1 MGVPLLNRVARAIHV
16 ADAGGT
22 VEIDGDSSHRDEIE
36 LMFERPA
43 HKGLFQVP
51 FVRLIRNEA
60 SVKPMA
66 VGAISE
72 ASQVN
77 SIQVNSIQ
85 INSIQINSIFVP
97 GRADPG
103 AMEGSHIAEAARN
116 LHAAAP
122 LRCSQSQTHGL
133 AGVFDYQEKRR
144 QRCQEK
150 CPT

>member
-1 MGVPLLNRVARAIHV
+1 LNRVARAIHV

-77 SIQVNSIQ
+77 SIQA
-85 INSIQINSIFVP
+85 NSIQINSIFVL

-103 AMEGSHIAEAARN
+103 AMAHIAEAARS

-122 LRCSQSQTHGL
+122 LRRLPSQTHGF
-133 AGVFDYQEKRR
+133 AGGI
-144 QRCQEK
+144 
-150 CPT
+150 